1 MIEEVRKMGLN
12 YYGTSDVGKKLE
24 VMEDAFT
31 GFTVNDNVLFVCIA
45 DGLGA
50 QKGTDV
56 ASYIA
61 VEEFKKYM
69 LANLKSDKIEDIE
82 KEVKTA
88 LYMINRMIF
97 NYQRIS
103 PELYG
108 KFSSTFTAVA
118 INLRKEILITH
129 IGNSRFYLYRQ
140 GKLFQMTKDDTVAQ
154 QLLEK
159 REIQENEYPLHPD
172 RGVLIK
178 YLGMSEIEPSITK
191 GALLTNDVVLL
202 VTNGVYEMLSTDKI
216 EQIFMNTETS
226 QQACEWIIQGAN
238 EMGGIDNSAVVISY
252 INF

>member
-1 MIEEVRKMGLN
+1 MMGFN
-12 YYGTSDVGKKLE
+12 YYGHSDIGKKQE
-24 VMEDAFT
+24 IMEDAFT
-31 GFTVNDNVLFVCIA
+31 GFVVNDNVLFVCIA

-50 QKGTDV
+50 KKGTDV
-56 ASYIA
+56 ASFLAI
-61 VEEFKKYM
+61 EEFKKYM
-69 LANLKSDKIEDIE
+69 LTNLKSNKIEDIE
-82 KEVKTA
+82 KEIRTA

-108 KFSSTFTAVA
+108 NFSSTFTAVA

-129 IGNSRFYLYRQ
+129 IGNSRFYLFRE

-159 REIQENEYPLHPD
+159 REIQENEYSMHPD
-172 RGVLIK
+172 RGVLVK
-178 YLGMSEIEPSITK
+178 FLGMPDIEPFITK
-191 GALLTNDVVLL
+191 GTLLPNDVVLL
-202 VTNGVYEMLSTDKI
+202 TTNGVYEMLSADKI

-226 QQACEWIIQGAN
+226 QQACEWIIEGAN
-238 EMGGIDNSAVVISY
+238 EMGGIDNSAVVVSY

>member
-1 MIEEVRKMGLN
+1 MGFN
-12 YYGTSDVGKKLE
+12 YYGASDIGKKQE

-31 GFTVNDNVLFVCIA
+31 GFIVNDKVLFVCIA

-50 QKGTDV
+50 KRGTDV
-56 ASYIA
+56 ASLLA
-61 VEEFKKYM
+61 VEEFRKYM

-82 KEVKTA
+82 REIKTA
-88 LYMINRMIF
+88 LYMINRMIY
-97 NYQRIS
+97 NYQRIN

-108 KFSSTFTAVA
+108 NFSSTFTAVA

-129 IGNSRFYLYRQ
+129 IGNTRFYLFRQ

-154 QLLEK
+154 KLLEK
-159 REIQENEYPLHPD
+159 REIQENEYPMHPD

-178 YLGMSEIEPSITK
+178 FLGMPEVEPYITK
-191 GALLTNDVVLL
+191 GSLLTNDVVLL
-202 VTNGVYEMLSTDKI
+202 VTNGVYEMLTPDKI
-216 EQIFMNTETS
+216 EQIIMNTETS
-226 QQACEWIIQGAN
+226 QQACEWIIEGAN